1 MKIQAQPN
9 GSVMV
14 LVAHGPLVGE
24 EVVDLRRALESAS
37 DRSEAG
43 GTGLK
48 PAARRVI
55 LDLSDVPYLD
65 SAGIEFLVQTC
76 DLSVSALQR
85 PTLAALSETC
95 REALEL
101 TDTLSR
107 LPVYDT
113 VENALR
119 SCQR

>member
-9 GSVMV
+9 GNVMV

-24 EVVDLRRALESAS
+24 ELVDLRRAIETESAGQ
-37 DRSEAG
+37 A
-43 GTGLK
+43 K
-48 PAARRVI
+48 RVV
-55 LDLSDVPYLD
+55 LDLHDVPYLD

-76 DLSVSALQR
+76 DLSVSAVRR

-101 TDTLSR
+101 TDTLPR